1 MLSIYNILGAV
12 LSLSPFPMKLLI
24 GEMCFAVFFKRRER
38 FVLRLIISAIIQ
50 VAISIFLFLLVRG
63 KGWLAENTLYYFLQF
78 AVSVAFMKLLFD
90 EKLSELLPCAVSGY
104 MMEHISAQIFEIFFG
119 YLKIGLENGDSSQFL
134 TFIGVQIIVFLASS
148 GILWLAFAK
157 NAKDISGSS
166 ELKRSLLFLSVIT
179 LCVVLLLSSVRDRYA
194 GESQAL
200 MVITRLLSIFSCLT
214 LLYIRYV
221 ILEKSHIEAER
232 AELERIVSLERKQ
245 FEQSRENIELINIK
259 CHDMRH
265 KIEAWE
271 KRGLDV
277 DKDEIAEMK
286 NLIGIYDSRIKTGN
300 DTLDIILTER
310 SLYCEKEGIR
320 LSCIADGE
328 KLGFMTTGDIC
339 SLFGNA
345 VENAIE
351 AVSKLD
357 NPEDRIISFQVREK
371 SGMLVITVDNYYSGT
386 LRVENGLPKSTK
398 GDDDNH
404 GFGMKSIRLVAEKY
418 GGEVS
423 ITVDDMFHLT
433 VIIPLPTKI

>member
-1 MLSIYNILGAV
+1 
-12 LSLSPFPMKLLI
+12 
-24 GEMCFAVFFKRRER
+24 
-38 FVLRLIISAIIQ
+38 
-50 VAISIFLFLLVRG
+50 
-63 KGWLAENTLYYFLQF
+63 
-78 AVSVAFMKLLFD
+78 
-90 EKLSELLPCAVSGY
+90 
-104 MMEHISAQIFEIFFG
+104 
-119 YLKIGLENGDSSQFL
+119 
-134 TFIGVQIIVFLASS
+134 
-148 GILWLAFAK
+148 
-157 NAKDISGSS
+157 
-166 ELKRSLLFLSVIT
+166 
-179 LCVVLLLSSVRDRYA
+179 
-194 GESQAL
+194 
-200 MVITRLLSIFSCLT
+200 
-214 LLYIRYV
+214 
-221 ILEKSHIEAER
+221 
-232 AELERIVSLERKQ
+232 
-245 FEQSRENIELINIK
+245 
-259 CHDMRH
+259 
-265 KIEAWE
+265 
-271 KRGLDV
+271 
-277 DKDEIAEMK
+277 MK

-423 ITVDDMFHLT
+423 VTVDDMFHLS